1 MTADAVLL
9 IDLEN
14 MVGDRAKPA
23 GLAAKVDALT
33 TQAGPGV
40 PAVAACAASRITQPG
55 ASALQDRGIKL
66 LRTADTKDAADH
78 ALIDEAR
85 RLAEDGC
92 RRFLVASSDNRFA
105 ALADLG
111 TLEIILWKAQKSATK
126 YTSRAKKVHR
136 VARPDTAAARPATAA
151 ASPRNA
157 GTAARTTPAK
167 AAPAK
172 TAPAKTAPARPVT
185 AAEPAPLATPARR
198 IRPAHVAA
206 AAAGVT
212 AAGILFGAG
221 SVLGAMAAL
230 RLLHRA
236 ALLPVPG
243 QALRDRDR

>member
-14 MVGDRAKPA
+14 MVGDRAKPP

-33 TQAGPGV
+33 TKAGPGV

-55 ASALQDRGIKL
+55 ARALQDRGIEL
-66 LRTADTKDAADH
+66 LRTAETKDAADH

-85 RLAEDGC
+85 RRAGNGC
-92 RRFLVASSDNRFA
+92 RRFIVASSDNRFA

-126 YTSRAKKVHR
+126 YTRRAAKVHR
-136 VARPDTAAARPATAA
+136 VARPDTAAAPPATAA

-157 GTAARTTPAK
+157 ETAARTT
-167 AAPAK
+167 PAK
-172 TAPAKTAPARPVT
+172 TAPAKTAPARPVP
-185 AAEPAPLATPARR
+185 AAEPAPPATPARR
-198 IRPAHVAA
+198 IRPAHVAV

-221 SVLGAMAAL
+221 SVLGAAAAV

>member
-1 MTADAVLL
+1 MMTADAVLL

-14 MVGDRAKPA
+14 MVGDKAKPA

-33 TQAGPGV
+33 TKAGPGV

-55 ASALQDRGIKL
+55 ARALHDRGIKL
-66 LRTADTKDAADH
+66 LRTAETKDAADH
-78 ALIDEAR
+78 ALIEEAR
-85 RLAEDGC
+85 HRAEDGC
-92 RRFLVASSDNRFA
+92 RRFVVASSDNRFA

-111 TLEIILWKAQKSATK
+111 TLEIILWKAQKSAPK
-126 YTSRAKKVHR
+126 YTSRAEKVHR
-136 VARPDTAAARPATAA
+136 VARPDSAAAPPATSP

-157 GTAARTTPAK
+157 ETAARIP
-167 AAPAK
+167 PAK
-172 TAPAKTAPARPVT
+172 TPPARPVP
-185 AAEPAPLATPARR
+185 AIEPPLPATPARR

-212 AAGILFGAG
+212 AAGLLFGAG
-221 SVLGAMAAL
+221 SALGAVAAL

-236 ALLPVPG
+236 GLLPVPG